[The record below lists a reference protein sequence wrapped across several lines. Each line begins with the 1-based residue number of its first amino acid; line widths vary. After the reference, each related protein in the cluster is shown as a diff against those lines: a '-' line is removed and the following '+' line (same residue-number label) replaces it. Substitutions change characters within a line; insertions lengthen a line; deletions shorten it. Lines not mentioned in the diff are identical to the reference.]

1 MKTVRA
7 FVLAGVLA
15 ASPAFAGPY
24 SGLAGDTPNTGPEGT
39 GNFVAGQT
47 ERYGIPVAGKP
58 EAIGNRS
65 AAQPID
71 KTNELG
77 KTDK

>member
-7 FVLAGVLA
+7 FVLVSVLA
-15 ASPAFAGPY
+15 ASPAFAAGP
-24 SGLAGDTPNTGPEGT
+24 AGDTPNTGPEGS

-58 EAIGNRS
+58 EGTGNPV
-65 AAQPID
+65 AGQPGL
-71 KTNELG
+71 KTG
-77 KTDK
+77 ATDETNKK